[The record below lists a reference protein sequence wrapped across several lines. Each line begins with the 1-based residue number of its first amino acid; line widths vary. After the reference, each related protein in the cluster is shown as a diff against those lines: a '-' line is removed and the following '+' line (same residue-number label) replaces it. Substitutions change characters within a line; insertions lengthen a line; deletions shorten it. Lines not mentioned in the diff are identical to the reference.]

1 MNSHRWIGALLLVF
15 SALSLITACSQH
27 NGELNGSSDDVRVVP
42 TAAEALNC
50 AGPVNSAAALVIE
63 S

>member
-1 MNSHRWIGALLLVF
+1 VFPAL
-15 SALSLITACSQH
+15 ALITACSQH
-27 NGELNGSSDDVRVVP
+27 NGELNGSSGNVRVVL